1 MSEVDPNLAVT
12 SVRTMQEQV
21 ALTFDQQRAV
31 ASLAGLFGT
40 VALLLAAVRMYG
52 VTAYIVALRTREIG
66 RGAIGGDQGWNSRRS
81 IPGTYVPYCVPRPT
95 QRKGCRIG

>member
-1 MSEVDPNLAVT
+1 
-12 SVRTMQEQV
+12 MQEQV

-40 VALLLAAVRMYG
+40 VALLLAAVGMYG
-52 VTAYIVALRTREIG
+52 VTAYMVAQRTREIG

-81 IPGTYVPYCVPRPT
+81 IPGTTFLIAFLGPP
-95 QRKGCRIG
+95 KGRVAVSDSCE